1 MGPRSPIRPQ
11 SRPHGSAAAPLT
23 AVPPPTS
30 PPPTQAVRG
39 AEIDLQLQAAL
50 RGMAASGD
58 AQAAAAQ
65 VVILGEPAGRA

>member
-1 MGPRSPIRPQ
+1 
-11 SRPHGSAAAPLT
+11 
-23 AVPPPTS
+23 
-30 PPPTQAVRG
+30 VRG